1 MSGET
6 TPLYL
11 VCSPGRSSGR
21 TLVSRLLTEFYV
33 LGDRAVAAFD
43 LCDEGPQLADYLPH
57 LTTIAD
63 INDIRAQMRFFE
75 RLIAKKEDAK
85 IVDVSHRTFK
95 QFFTTVKKIRFFE
108 EARRHSI
115 APLILFVDAHPRSPE
130 IRETIQRWLPE
141 VDLLPVRNVTERIAS
156 SGPDTPPDELTTP
169 ASLDV
174 PLLRSSSRTLIDNP
188 DFSFV
193 EFWRAKPANLSDAS
207 DDELLDWL
215 TSVFF
220 QFQDIEVAL
229 GCTESWTQIAAPA
242 SRPVRTGHRPQRRNA
257 QPPARRKFAPTTKV
271 RRDVPMDLSDRP
283 LVTMLQKTTHELQT
297 AEDRITVFEASIKQW
312 QDRAA
317 QAETRLLKYIQSQI
331 KRSES

>member
-1 MSGET
+1 
-6 TPLYL
+6 
-11 VCSPGRSSGR
+11 
-21 TLVSRLLTEFYV
+21 LLTEFYV
-33 LGDRAVAAFD
+33 LGDRPVAAFD
-43 LCDEGPQLADYLPH
+43 LCDDGPQLADYLPH

-63 INDIRAQMRFFE
+63 INEIRGQMGFFE
-75 RLIAKKEDAK
+75 RLIAGDEDAK

-95 QFFTTVKKIRFFE
+95 HFFTTVKKIRFFE

-130 IRETIQRWLPE
+130 IRETIRRWFPE
-141 VDLLPVRNVTERIAS
+141 VDLLPVRNVTERVAI
-156 SGPDTPPDELTTP
+156 SGPDTPPNELTTP

-174 PLLRSSSRTLIDNP
+174 PLLRSSLRTSIDDPN
-188 DFSFV
+188 FSFV
-193 EFWRAKPANLSDAS
+193 EFWRAKPANQSDAS

-242 SRPVRTGHRPQRRNA
+242 SRPVRTGHHAQRRNA
-257 QPPARRKFAPTTKV
+257 QPPGKRKFAPTKV
-271 RRDVPMDLSDRP
+271 RRDALMDQSDQP
-283 LVTMLQKTTHELQT
+283 LVTLLQRTTHQLQT
-297 AEDRITVFEASIKQW
+297 AQDRITVFEASIKQW

-317 QAETRLLKYIQSQI
+317 QAETRLLKFIQNQI
-331 KRSES
+331 KHSES

>member
-1 MSGET
+1 MSGKT

-21 TLVSRLLTEFYV
+21 TLVSRLLAEFYV
-33 LGDRAVAAFD
+33 LGDRRAAAFD

-63 INDIRAQMRFFE
+63 INAIRDQMRFFE
-75 RLIAKKEDAK
+75 RLIAEHEDAK

-95 QFFTTVKKIRFFE
+95 HFFTTVKKIGFFE

-130 IRETIQRWLPE
+130 IRETIRRWLPE
-141 VDLLPVRNVTERIAS
+141 VHLLPVRNVTERIAI
-156 SGPDTPPDELTTP
+156 SGPDTPPDELAAP

-174 PLLRSSSRTLIDNP
+174 PLLRSSLRTLIDDQ

-193 EFWRAKPANLSDAS
+193 EFWRAKPANLSDTS

-229 GCTESWTQIAAPA
+229 GCKESWTQIAAPA
-242 SRPVRTGHRPQRRNA
+242 ARPVRTGHHPQRRDA
-257 QPPARRKFAPTTKV
+257 QPPARRKFALTTKV
-271 RRDVPMDLSDRP
+271 RRDAVMDQSGQP
-283 LVTMLQKTTHELQT
+283 LVAMLQKTTHQLQT

-317 QAETRLLKYIQSQI
+317 QAETRLLKFIQNQI